1 MSKNN
6 MLIFVIILILT
17 TSISASLV
25 IYDTNSIFHSIFS
38 FGLTIFAIILLLRLF
53 IRDNLPN
60 FKKLIIFTIL
70 ICCFLFITFCLGL
83 PTADFNSESGKEFWQ
98 YNSIFD
104 YLTPISGA
112 LIGLISFNATIYIW
126 LKTRMKI

>member
-1 MSKNN
+1 MP
-6 MLIFVIILILT
+6 IFTIVLVFT
-17 TSISASLV
+17 VSISASLI

-38 FGLTIFAIILLLRLF
+38 FGLTIFAIILLLNLF

-60 FKKLIIFTIL
+60 FKKLTIFTIL
-70 ICCFLFITFCLGL
+70 ICCFFFITFCIGL
-83 PTADFNSESGKEFWQ
+83 PRADFNSESGKEFWK

-112 LIGLISFNATIYIW
+112 LIGLISFNTAIYIW
-126 LKTRMKI
+126 LKTRIKI